1 MVMLIFKMEGITI
14 KNIMT
19 KFLQRLV
26 TIKDMV
32 INNLVTQIT
41 TKKNIFITI
50 IIIKMSSSKIH
61 KKEPSK
67 NMK

>member
-1 MVMLIFKMEGITI
+1 MLIFKMEGITI

>member
-1 MVMLIFKMEGITI
+1 MLIFKMEGITI

-41 TKKNIFITI
+41 TKKIIFITI

>member
-41 TKKNIFITI
+41 TKKIIFITI